1 MKWRILDKLMAGADN
16 FHQELK
22 ARKGEKRAKPA
33 RFQAA
38 RKAKKRKLA
47 PW

>member
-1 MKWRILDKLMAGADN
+1 MKWRILDKPIAAADN

-22 ARKGEKRAKPA
+22 ARKGEKRAK
-33 RFQAA
+33 
-38 RKAKKRKLA
+38 RKLA